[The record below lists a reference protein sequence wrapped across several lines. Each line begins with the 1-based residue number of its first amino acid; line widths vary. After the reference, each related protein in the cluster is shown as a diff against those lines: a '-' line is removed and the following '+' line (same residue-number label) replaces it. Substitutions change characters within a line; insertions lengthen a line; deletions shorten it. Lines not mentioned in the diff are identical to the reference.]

1 MSNMSCGWANERVCY
16 SRLTSTVTV
25 WPPGEIV
32 SGSLSA
38 ASPFPVTVI
47 VTLWPAARVPEVWER
62 LTPPSSWDGAEM
74 DQLTGPPCAV
84 SVNEPLPSPT
94 IEMLFCET
102 LSVPAEGEDD
112 EPDPP
117 PLDPEPELGLEL
129 ELELDV
135 DPEPEVDPVGVADD
149 DELPPLETG
158 TDELPATGSADA
170 GDGVPAVA

>member
-1 MSNMSCGWANERVCY
+1 MCGVY
-16 SRLTSTVTV
+16 SRLTPTVTV

-32 SGSLSA
+32 SGSSRA
-38 ASPFPVTVI
+38 ARPFPVTVI
-47 VTLWPAARVPEVWER
+47 VTLWPAWRVPDVCER

-94 IEMLFCET
+94 IEMLFWET
-102 LSVPAEGEDD
+102 LSVPAVVEDD
-112 EPDPP
+112 EPDSL
-117 PLDPEPELGLEL
+117 PLEWEPEFWLEP

-135 DPEPEVDPVGVADD
+135 DPEPEVDAAGDAEDD

-158 TDELPATGSADA
+158 TDELPVTGSADA